1 MDSAPAYGDFAKQ
14 VEEKRRTGKAGG
26 HYWMARDLQEILG
39 YQSFESFERVILKAR
54 MACESAGV
62 EPDDQ
67 FRQTTEKVLIG
78 SGAERNRG
86 DWFVT
91 RYACY
96 LIAINGDPSKTQVG
110 FAQTYFAVQTRKQ
123 EIVEKLSGI
132 EKRIEQRHR
141 VTQTVKALNSAAKT
155 AGVQKYALFHD
166 AGYRGLYEMGL
177 SDIKRRKGLRDK
189 EDLLDRAGRAELA
202 AIEFKNTQT
211 EQKIIRDKIAGES
224 NAIQTHRR
232 VASEVR
238 KTIQTL
244 GGTLP
249 ENLPPE
255 ESIKKMALVQ
265 FESETNSSI
274 VHR

>member
-1 MDSAPAYGDFAKQ
+1 MVIPAAYGDFTKQ
-14 VEEKRRTGKAGG
+14 VEGRRRTGKAGG

-39 YQSFESFERVILKAR
+39 YQRFESFEPVILKAR
-54 MACESAGV
+54 LACESAGI

-67 FRQTTEKVLIG
+67 FRQTTEMVSIG
-78 SGAERNRG
+78 SGAERNRA
-86 DWFVT
+86 DWFLT

-96 LIAINGDPSKTQVG
+96 LIAMNADSSKSQVG

-123 EIVEKLSGI
+123 EIAEKLSGI

-166 AGYRGLYEMGL
+166 AGYRGLYDMGL
-177 SDIKRRKGLRDK
+177 ADIKRRKGLTAK

-211 EQKIIRDKIAGES
+211 EQKIIRDKIVGETQ
-224 NAIQTHRR
+224 AIQTHRG

-238 KTIQTL
+238 RTIRTL

-255 ESIKKMALVQ
+255 ESIKKIEAARNRKKLPPK
-265 FESETNSSI
+265 
-274 VHR
+274 

>member
-1 MDSAPAYGDFAKQ
+1 MEKTPIYGDFAKQ

-86 DWFVT
+86 DWFLT

-96 LIAINGDPSKTQVG
+96 LIAMNGEPAKPQVG
-110 FAQTYFAVQTRKQ
+110 FAQTYFAIQTRKQ
-123 EIVEKLSGI
+123 EIVERLSGV

-177 SDIKRRKGLRDK
+177 ADIKRRKGLPEK

-211 EQKIIRDKIAGES
+211 EQKIIREKIVGES
-224 NAIQTHRR
+224 HAIRTHRG
-232 VASEVR
+232 VAAEVR
-238 KTIQTL
+238 RTIQTL
-244 GGTLP
+244 GGILP
-249 ENLPPE
+249 EDLPPE
-255 ESIKKMALVQ
+255 ESIKKIEAARKRKKLPPA
-265 FESETNSSI
+265 I
-274 VHR
+274 